1 MLLFYIH
8 VYHSPILLNFFLFLP
23 KLFIKIENIKLNNL
37 SPVKQLTPPPTPPR
51 SASPVRRAVEKVV
64 DQFFDGD
71 HAGNFS
77 AHLNSPGRDS
87 IRSDLSTTPVAA
99 EKSPDLNESSG
110 SLGSHKRLRHVSSNN
125 KIPNFKTIE
134 D

>member
-1 MLLFYIH
+1 M
-8 VYHSPILLNFFLFLP
+8 
-23 KLFIKIENIKLNNL
+23 
-37 SPVKQLTPPPTPPR
+37 KQLTPPPTPPR

-71 HAGNFS
+71 HAGNLS

-99 EKSPDLNESSG
+99 EKSPDLNDSSG

-125 KIPNFKTIE
+125 KIVSSFLDLEKQ
-134 D
+134 